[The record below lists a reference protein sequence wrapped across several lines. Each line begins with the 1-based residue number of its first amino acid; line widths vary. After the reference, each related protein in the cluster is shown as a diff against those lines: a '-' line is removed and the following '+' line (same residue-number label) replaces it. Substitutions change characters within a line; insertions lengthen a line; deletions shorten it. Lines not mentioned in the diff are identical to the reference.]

1 MGLQACGSRQHRQSN
16 DGNIRTLR
24 ANAVSENVQKPGRVV
39 GAFSHFIGLEGF
51 AQQGRGAEFQRDQRR
66 VAGPRA
72 DRSSKQGSSMLAEPH
87 TEKGAVERPLPC
99 QLACLFD
106 PADGPNRFQAA
117 FAQEVT
123 DDFGEK
129 ELSSATRILP
139 PNLARRVTQRTHAE
153 NTIRS
158 RRENFN
164 RTYE

>member
-1 MGLQACGSRQHRQSN
+1 MNIAMGRDRPTKSSTVRFMCR
-16 DGNIRTLR
+16 R
-24 ANAVSENVQKPGRVV
+24 AVRPEATPS
-39 GAFSHFIGLEGF
+39 AASS
-51 AQQGRGAEFQRDQRR
+51 GAEFQRDQRR

-87 TEKGAVERPLPC
+87 IEKGAVERPLPR

-129 ELSSATRILP
+129 ELS
-139 PNLARRVTQRTHAE
+139 
-153 NTIRS
+153 
-158 RRENFN
+158 
-164 RTYE
+164 